1 VLIVDDELE
10 TRELL
15 ETIVGRAGA
24 ETMTAPSAA
33 GALEILQRH
42 RPDLILCDIGMPHED
57 GYSLIRK
64 VRSRSAAEGGRIPA
78 VALTAYARAEDRER
92 SLLAGFQS
100 HMAKPAE
107 PVELL
112 ALIGSLV
119 GRTGAVGRSCQ
130 HA

>member
-1 VLIVDDELE
+1 MLIVDDELE

-15 ETIVGRAGA
+15 ETIVRGAGA
-24 ETMTAPSAA
+24 ETMTAPSVA
-33 GALEILQRH
+33 GALAILERR
-42 RPDLILCDIGMPHED
+42 RPDLILCDIGMPRED

-64 VRSRSAAEGGRIPA
+64 VRRRSAAEGGRIPA
-78 VALTAYARAEDRER
+78 VALTAYARAEDRRR

-107 PVELL
+107 PMKLL

-119 GRTGAVGRSCQ
+119 GRTGFVDRSCQ